1 VHISLIT
8 VCCTG
13 HITKSELHFYAKY
26 GNPPSTAKAAAWLTG
41 KNTSLI
47 FPTVPCGHLTELC
60 HGHHVHALGAGVF
73 HGPLVFGSENVGD
86 KLFAGELLDYPSDVV
101 VG

>member
-1 VHISLIT
+1 

-41 KNTSLI
+41 KNTHSSS
-47 FPTVPCGHLTELC
+47 PR
-60 HGHHVHALGAGVF
+60 
-73 HGPLVFGSENVGD
+73 
-86 KLFAGELLDYPSDVV
+86 YPVAISPSFVM
-101 VG
+101 GTMRMR